1 MNWPF
6 IFDALKTFSGVS
18 IVGFLGYGMTLLK
31 QQNELL
37 AKIGHLES
45 LQAPGLARDLEQMIR
60 TADRLAE
67 EKRQLEEKV
76 KALEAGATFEEV
88 KDIMSKAYL
97 LGVAEASF
105 DAAAETEKATGK
117 LWQWPGL
124 PPYKGNQ
131 SPLEALLI
139 RMGEEAL
146 EGKPPEPPTLH
157 IFRRLGSRPEWFKI
171 QNPPTE
177 LKKTPTKQAGT
188 PSDPE
193 PDPDF

>member
-1 MNWPF
+1 
-6 IFDALKTFSGVS
+6 
-18 IVGFLGYGMTLLK
+18 LGYGIALLK

-37 AKIGHLES
+37 KAEKS
-45 LQAPGLARDLEQMIR
+45 LKQTEPGLARDLERMIR

-76 KALEAGATFEEV
+76 KALEVGATVEEV

-97 LGVAEASF
+97 LGVAEANF
-105 DAAAETEKATGK
+105 DAAAATDAYTSR

-131 SPLEALLI
+131 SPLEARLI

-146 EGKPPEPPTLH
+146 EGKPPEPSTRN
-157 IFRRLGSRPEWFKI
+157 IFRRFGTRPAWWKI

-177 LKKTPTKQAGT
+177 FKKTKQEGT